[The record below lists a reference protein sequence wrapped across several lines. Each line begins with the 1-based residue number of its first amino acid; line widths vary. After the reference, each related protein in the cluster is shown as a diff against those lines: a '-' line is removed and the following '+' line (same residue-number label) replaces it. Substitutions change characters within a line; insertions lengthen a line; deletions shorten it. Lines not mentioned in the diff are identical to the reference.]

1 MLEFLL
7 NLDKECER
15 FVMICLIENPLSCWI
30 WTQPAWSGCESR
42 GNKWDFICDFCV
54 FGAPWKK
61 PTQGVAPMG
70 NGASTASRT
79 KLAEP
84 YPRRFCVLRAQ
95 ALAQDAAGWICYRG
109 FWTSVGVL

>member
-1 MLEFLL
+1 MRALRDDLL
-7 NLDKECER
+7 DRE
-15 FVMICLIENPLSCWI
+15 PL
-30 WTQPAWSGCESR
+30 AAGSGLSLLGAAASR
-42 GNKWDFICDFCV
+42 VGTSGTSSATSACSAHP
-54 FGAPWKK
+54 GRSP
-61 PTQGVAPMG
+61 QGVAPMG

-109 FWTSVGVL
+109 FWASVGVL